1 MIDLIGWI
9 ATVFRASGMIAKR
22 ADLVKYLVSVG
33 NLFWLINGI
42 LSHNTPLIASNAI
55 CLVAFGWEIIAKK
68 IKHSKNK

>member
-42 LSHNTPLIASNAI
+42 LSHNSPLIASNAI
-55 CLVAFGWEIIAKK
+55 CLVAMGWELMAKK
-68 IKHSKNK
+68 WKRKTE